1 MVRTRLRVVGTL
13 RTVRRRR
20 SRVLIRQ
27 DGVVSPSLGFGNSVG
42 SGRWS
47 RPQLGES
54 TLDYRLTTDHFGLA
68 GWNRWLVERALVGR
82 LVERALVG
90 RLVERA
96 LVGRLVAVGIPVADT
111 LVTGILGVER
121 DGIQDG
127 ILGDI
132 DIVPAPVR
140 RG

>member
-90 RLVERA
+90 RLV
-96 LVGRLVAVGIPVADT
+96 AVGIPVADT

>member
-1 MVRTRLRVVGTL
+1 M
-13 RTVRRRR
+13 
-20 SRVLIRQ
+20 
-27 DGVVSPSLGFGNSVG
+27 
-42 SGRWS
+42 
-47 RPQLGES
+47 
-54 TLDYRLTTDHFGLA
+54 DYRLTTDHFGLA
-68 GWNRWLVERALVGR
+68 DWNRW
-82 LVERALVG
+82 
-90 RLVERA
+90 LVERA

>member
-82 LVERALVG
+82 LV
-90 RLVERA
+90 
-96 LVGRLVAVGIPVADT
+96 AVGIPVAGTLVTDT
-111 LVTGILGVER
+111 LVTGILVTGILGVER
-121 DGIQDG
+121 DGIQ
-127 ILGDI
+127 GDI

>member
-1 MVRTRLRVVGTL
+1 M
-13 RTVRRRR
+13 
-20 SRVLIRQ
+20 
-27 DGVVSPSLGFGNSVG
+27 
-42 SGRWS
+42 
-47 RPQLGES
+47 
-54 TLDYRLTTDHFGLA
+54 DYRLTTDHFGLA

-82 LVERALVG
+82 LV
-90 RLVERA
+90 
-96 LVGRLVAVGIPVADT
+96 AVGIPVAGILVIGILVIDT

>member
-1 MVRTRLRVVGTL
+1 M
-13 RTVRRRR
+13 
-20 SRVLIRQ
+20 
-27 DGVVSPSLGFGNSVG
+27 
-42 SGRWS
+42 
-47 RPQLGES
+47 
-54 TLDYRLTTDHFGLA
+54 DYRLTTDHFGLA
-68 GWNRWLVERALVGR
+68 GWNRW